1 MPETEFLNSIL
12 NSCVNTD
19 DEKEA
24 FAIQNTLYAICILLN
39 AAIQSEAI
47 YAKGVIAIDDTAYEC
62 TGNAFPEDLIA
73 YYGFWRGT
81 EGFHLE
87 TARALFWPCV
97 SIILDLDTAS
107 VEKLEQQIDTA
118 LESKPERNYYGAAI
132 NTADLQ
138 GVWLKKAQELFYCE
152 SVVTTAAGASAS
164 ADDANSTP
172 SVKSAAGTSAAASS
186 AAGTSAAGTSA
197 TASKKHLRP
206 LKHTRRTHGR
216 RALTPPRTNRLT
228 AFTRS
233 NK

>member
-138 GVWLKKAQELFYCE
+138 GAWLERAQKLFDCG
-152 SVVTTAAGASAS
+152 SVTATAAGASAS
-164 ADDANSTP
+164 ADDANSKP
-172 SVKSAAGTSAAASS
+172 SAKSAAASS
-186 AAGTSAAGTSA
+186 AAASSA
-197 TASKKHLRP
+197 TSKKYLRP